1 MDQRFPDTDNEMG
14 IECVH
19 SSIPSVPTPASIP
32 TSHKSPSADTTRRT
46 PLSVVNAADDDVGP
60 QSLEMQPKAIK
71 RSKLSGDAAGLKAP
85 VGDLSK
91 GKLCATG
98 LSTAMTIVN
107 SVIGA
112 GMLALGDTFYSM
124 GLIGATIILL
134 ASATIIYFS
143 FMAINEAVYYTK
155 SRTFREL
162 FIFIFGPIFAT
173 IIDVANTLILA
184 SYLIGYIVIASQ
196 YSLGFITAFG
206 GKIGY
211 EYDTCYAREFAPN
224 CSQHYIAV
232 VIVTVIISPLICF
245 RGLSFLN
252 YVSIFATVMVLFTTI
267 TLVVLLCYH
276 AINKTPVI
284 NTEKCLVHVKPYPPT
299 PLHFM
304 VYAAF
309 PITLYLVHSSIP
321 PMFAE
326 MRGKTMTVRK
336 RVMEIAIQISVPIT
350 TIINLI
356 MGIVGST
363 MFTKPEDNILNTFE
377 PGNENLAISVI
388 RIAMSCVVIVSY
400 PIILLPVRASIMR
413 WIPYNKLNAKTD
425 TIVFFSVGFGVT
437 LLCMGVAMIYPNI
450 GEIFN
455 YAASI
460 FGIFVTWIAP
470 LMIIMYMPRI
480 RAMGKP
486 SEDFDDRDVKN
497 VNASGTELTEM
508 TVTCNESSY
517 VGNNS
522 TADTTSER
530 SAPKGKQTSLRKR
543 IRKGP
548 GRRRLPDIKLPKWR
562 YAVFGMCM
570 AVATIY
576 NLSSFIINVLK
587 LAKDPPI
594 TCPPEYEYKPNSK
607 STP

>member
-1 MDQRFPDTDNEMG
+1 MDQRFPDTGNEMG
-14 IECVH
+14 ISCVH
-19 SSIPSVPTPASIP
+19 SAIPSIPTPTSVS
-32 TSHKSPSADTTRRT
+32 TSHKSSFTDPAKRT
-46 PLSVVNAADDDVGP
+46 PLSIVNGAYDDNGP
-60 QSLEMQPKAIK
+60 QSIEMKPKAVK
-71 RSKLSGDAAGLKAP
+71 KSKLSGDTAGLHAP
-85 VGDLSK
+85 VEDLSK
-91 GKLCATG
+91 GRLCATG

-196 YSLGFITAFG
+196 YSLGFITSFG

-211 EYDTCYAREFAPN
+211 NYDNCYQRKFAPK
-224 CSQHYIAV
+224 CPQHYIAV
-232 VIVTVIISPLICF
+232 IIVTIIISPLICF

-267 TLVVLLCYH
+267 TLIVLLCIH
-276 AINKTPVI
+276 AVNRTP
-284 NTEKCLVHVKPYPPT
+284 TTESEKCLVHIKPYPPT

-326 MRGKTMTVRK
+326 MHGKTMTTRK
-336 RVMEIAIQISVPIT
+336 RVMDIAIQISVPIT
-350 TIINLI
+350 TVINLI

-363 MFTKPEDNILNTFE
+363 MFDRPKDNILNTFKPE
-377 PGNENLAISVI
+377 KENVIISII

-425 TIVFFSVGFGVT
+425 TIVFFCVGFGVT
-437 LLCMGVAMIYPNI
+437 LLCMGIAMIYPNI

-508 TVTCNESSY
+508 TITCNESSY
-517 VGNNS
+517 MGNNS
-522 TADTTSER
+522 TADTTSEK
-530 SAPKGKQTSLRKR
+530 SAPKGKQSSLRKR

-548 GRRRLPDIKLPKWR
+548 GRRRLPDIKIPKWR
-562 YAVFGMCM
+562 YAVFGTCM

-576 NLSSFIINVLK
+576 NLSSFIINMLK
-587 LAKDPPI
+587 LAEDPSI
-594 TCPPEYEYKPNSK
+594 KCPPGYEKQNNKP
-607 STP
+607 